1 MFEQSP
7 QKNSFIPVRSAC
19 LDNGLN
25 IFVCERPAAPVVSVQ
40 LWVRTGSIHEQ
51 EYLGCGLSHFLEH
64 MLFQGCTGYPGQ
76 SAADEVHRLGGD
88 FNAYTSFGC
97 TVYYIDLPANHAD
110 TAIKILSAMVS
121 QPEFPEEKFISEKEV
136 ILRERDMGRDNPS
149 RQLSEKLWLNMFKV
163 HPVRHPIIGYHELIT
178 TVDRDVMVDYYRRR
192 YSPLRSFF
200 VISGDVDSEE
210 MFSCVSSRLG
220 SWKIGCANEPS
231 LPQEPSHLAPSF
243 SEFSF
248 PDPLCRLAMGFRTP
262 EATHPDTPVLDV
274 LSGIVGMNRSSRLVN
289 RFRIKDPLALQ
300 IGAMNYSPYFCGMF
314 GISAAAMPENLE
326 KLEAGIFNELD
337 SICKKGVDDEE
348 VERERMQQ
356 SAEYLRLLTTASG
369 VARLTGE
376 SVLSCGSP
384 EYPETYFKLLDQV
397 TPERVRL
404 VAGKYFD
411 PGTVTVVRML
421 PEKKNKGRKRKKSRK
436 NIVKK
441 PVMIEEEGTRLVML
455 PDKSL
460 PLIDLCVILPGGTIL
475 EKPDN
480 SGISKLTA
488 ALLPTGCSGMTEE
501 EINNELDNHAIDLS
515 TTGGANTLMLRM
527 DFRSECFAQASELFA
542 KIITSP
548 TFGEKEF
555 DREKSNMVEA
565 LKSRSL
571 NPQSAAEDEMIKKL
585 FGEHPYSMPKSGT
598 VESVGKISRDD
609 VKNFYHEIC
618 MSREKVVIGISGDF
632 DKTLARKWF
641 KRILREAPWSDDPAP
656 LYSVVPVFP
665 DIPVKTTVKVPREQ
679 AVVMLAV
686 PGCDNNH
693 KDRFALDILQEAVNG
708 QAAALFKSIREDAG
722 LAYYTGMYSMRGIH
736 PGFLTFYAGT
746 KSESVEHVIARFEAE
761 KARLV
766 DPGLDEAEF
775 AAAREAVIFNLTKDI
790 QQTGRYLAKSCLS
803 EFYGNGFDSVNL
815 RLAVFNAMTR
825 DQANRAIKRY
835 MSEANTVTAVAVPLE
850 DALN

>member
-1 MFEQSP
+1 MFEKSP
-7 QKNSFIPVRSAC
+7 QKHGFIPVRSAC

-25 IFVCERPAAPVVSVQ
+25 VFVNERPAAPVVSVQ

-76 SAADEVHRLGGD
+76 SAADHVHKLGGD

-97 TVYYIDLPANHAD
+97 TVYYIDLPANHAS
-110 TAIKILSAMVS
+110 TAIKILSSMVS

-178 TVDRDVMVDYYRRR
+178 SVDRDIMANYYRRR

-200 VISGDVDSEE
+200 VIAGDVDSEE
-210 MFSCVSSRLG
+210 MFSCASSCLG
-220 SWKIGCANEPS
+220 SWKIGCADEPA

-248 PDPLCRLAMGFRTP
+248 PDPLCRLAIGFRTP

-274 LSGIVGMNRSSRLVN
+274 ISGIVGMNRSSRLVN
-289 RFRIKDPLALQ
+289 RFRIKESLALQ

-326 KLEAGIFNELD
+326 KLEAGIIDELD
-337 SICKKGVDDEE
+337 SICKVGVDDEE

-384 EYPETYFKLLDQV
+384 KYPETYFKLLDQV

-404 VAGKYFD
+404 VAREYFKSE
-411 PGTVTVVRML
+411 TVTVVRML
-421 PEKKNKGRKRKKSRK
+421 SEEKKKVGKRKKNRK
-436 NIVKK
+436 NNVKK
-441 PVMIEEEGTRLVML
+441 PVMTDDNGTRLIML
-455 PDKSL
+455 QDKTM

-475 EKPDN
+475 EKPEN
-480 SGISKLTA
+480 SGITKLTA
-488 ALLPTGCSGMTEE
+488 ALLPTGCDGMTEE
-501 EINNELDNHAIDLS
+501 QINNELDNNAIELS

-527 DFRSECFAQASELFA
+527 NFRSECFERASELF
-542 KIITSP
+542 TRLVTNP
-548 TFGEKEF
+548 TFGIKEF
-555 DREKSNMVEA
+555 EREKGNMAEA

-571 NPQSAAEDEMIKKL
+571 NPQSAAEDEMIKNI
-585 FGEHPYSMPKSGT
+585 FGDHPYSMPKVGT
-598 VESVGKISRDD
+598 VESVKKITCDD
-609 VKNFYHEIC
+609 VKNFYNEIC
-618 MSREKVVIGISGDF
+618 MSREKVVFGIAGDF
-632 DKTLARKWF
+632 DKKQARRWF
-641 KRILREAPWSDDPAP
+641 KTITRDALWSDIPSQQYPPVPKFPAA
-656 LYSVVPVFP
+656 
-665 DIPVKTTVKVPREQ
+665 PVKSTVLIPREQ

-708 QAAALFKSIREDAG
+708 QAAALFKSIREEAG
-722 LAYYTGMYSMRGIH
+722 LAYYTGMYSMRGIR

-746 KSESVEHVIARFEAE
+746 KGESVEQVIVRFEAE
-761 KARLV
+761 KSRLV
-766 DPGLDEAEF
+766 DPGLEEAEF

-790 QQTGRYLAKSCLS
+790 QQSGRYLAQSSLS

-815 RLAVFNAMTR
+815 RLSVFNSITR
-825 DQANRAIKRY
+825 DQVNRVIKRY
-835 MSEANTVTAVAVPLE
+835 MSEANTVISVAMPE
-850 DALN
+850 ERF